1 MHWPR
6 LTLFVAALASM
17 AALACKPK
25 GTVDPTIAEAP
36 ADAWAI
42 HEALEQRIATAGAND
57 AERAAALDKVR
68 TAPDDQSA
76 AYAYARASVAGR
88 VAEGRGLKALALLEE
103 MREWSETS
111 IERDAAFMDMAAT
124 RMLGTLHVLAGQH
137 IKGGDSERGLELL
150 ESVLDDHP
158 EHAVNH
164 LRVAQGYIVLGDPE
178 PALELLCVAIAKR
191 AELTAEE
198 QKLLDGLIGDV
209 GGEVSCEEASP

>member
-42 HEALEQRIATAGAND
+42 HEALEQRIATTGAND

-76 AYAYARASVAGR
+76 AYAYARASVAGSWTAVR
-88 VAEGRGLKALALLEE
+88 LA
-103 MREWSETS
+103 TC
-111 IERDAAFMDMAAT
+111 
-124 RMLGTLHVLAGQH
+124 
-137 IKGGDSERGLELL
+137 
-150 ESVLDDHP
+150 
-158 EHAVNH
+158 
-164 LRVAQGYIVLGDPE
+164 
-178 PALELLCVAIAKR
+178 PAW
-191 AELTAEE
+191 
-198 QKLLDGLIGDV
+198 
-209 GGEVSCEEASP
+209 

>member
-42 HEALEQRIATAGAND
+42 HEALEQRIATTGAND

-76 AYAYARASVAGR
+76 AYAYARASIAGR

-150 ESVLDDHP
+150 ESVLDAHP

-178 PALELLCVAIAKR
+178 PALELLCMAIAKR